1 MIMTGMGLNLNIN
14 WNKLQLTPKIQQIF
28 NKHHN
33 HFEGKR
39 AVQVSQMEM
48 EDSIE

>member
-1 MIMTGMGLNLNIN
+1 MIITGMGHNLNIN
-14 WNKLQLTPKIQQIF
+14 WNKSQLTPKLQQIF
-28 NKHHN
+28 NKHQN
-33 HFEGKR
+33 HFEVKR